1 MTLGTDVLF
10 KMMTKG
16 CQVAPGYLLT
26 LHWVPWVLV
35 LETFLSE
42 VENSIFVVFACSFLW
57 APPVFPLIFSAE
69 HTVIRPCHALVFPTL
84 PFGWS

>member
-10 KMMTKG
+10 KMMSKG

-26 LHWVPWVLV
+26 LHWVLWVPE
-35 LETFLSE
+35 LETFPS
-42 VENSIFVVFACSFLW
+42 ENSIFVVFTYFSLLVLLVFL
-57 APPVFPLIFSAE
+57 LIFFVE
-69 HTVIRPCHALVFPTL
+69 HTAIHPCHALIFLTS